1 MKKSCRNCAHAKK
14 RTNQLPC
21 RRCFKAEHWEPMT
34 NAQRIRSMTDEEL
47 AEFLAPS
54 FTCYACPSR
63 ALCDKSE
70 GKDCNQ
76 VFLWWLKQPYEEGLH
91 GTE

>member
-1 MKKSCRNCAHAKK
+1 MKKSCHNCTHAKK

-47 AEFLAPS
+47 A
-54 FTCYACPSR
+54 
-63 ALCDKSE
+63 
-70 GKDCNQ
+70 
-76 VFLWWLKQPYEEGLH
+76 VFLGKTISGCMRHTEACEVNNTCEGCFENWLKQPYEEELH